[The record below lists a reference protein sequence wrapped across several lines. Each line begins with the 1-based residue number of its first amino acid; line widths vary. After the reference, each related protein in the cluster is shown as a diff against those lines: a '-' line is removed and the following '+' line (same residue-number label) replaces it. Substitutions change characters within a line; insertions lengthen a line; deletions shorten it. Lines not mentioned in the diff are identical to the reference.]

1 MSRIEDRY
9 SRLLLLAIDPDS
21 QDDVAECIDEWN
33 SAGLLQNTFLLDI
46 GPVGKE
52 FATAMAGD
60 STWRP
65 LESTLNHLPWHEITV
80 ISIRSDSIGNTLQQR
95 VGREEAFFSRIRDA
109 YPATGELQPKLFTMS
124 VYEPS
129 KEFGPAH
136 LPKLYSGNFLHEP
149 NIFIDERLPR
159 QPLGRDTTATTLAFT
174 SVVAGGG
181 LKSQHDCPIASINDS
196 SLDTARRVRFIRAV
210 GRGAT
215 AGFLLD
221 RSIRRVIG
229 PGAGTSLVETAGISV
244 VDDDPKLL
252 ADLSAEVVVKGKFD
266 YRRTTEK
273 IADDE
278 VIETGVIQALKQ
290 FFSGF
295 GYYLGKAVETTVKS
309 RIEERARTFL
319 DAFQELLFG
328 DDSSIRIKGTTT
340 LLSPEHALEELSRRA
355 SELKDIEEFG
365 RIESRPIPSSDTW
378 KLLVSATMSALD
390 GSATAEGA
398 TCLQKGG
405 IRTVFRRPNVLG
417 PAPSI
422 SDFLIASE
430 TLTRLGVDEEYLS
443 VDALDFRRQGQL
455 EEILRKARLDGVF
468 SGEVIGTSPIA
479 DPPKSRI
486 RGAGSRE
493 SRIAE
498 SKGTVT
504 PTSDS
509 IIPVETISEIRSRF
523 TEWRAR
529 MKSEFTGTLLWEV
542 SSSLNV
548 AIKAAKDDYK
558 FDAIKKI
565 YDEMGGIA
573 PPERRSLAKIFRGVG
588 VFTVLLI
595 IAGGLIS
602 KIGPV
607 WLISLPIT
615 LIFFVIWLFTTS
627 ATLGRVIIQRAIE
640 LRKYDFACKKA
651 DTELNRLIRITLNAV
666 QEYSRLVFIE
676 RQLTDWSRAIREIAH
691 APFGRLSDIDDAA
704 DHLLKIPRP
713 PQFAISSFHSQPE
726 QISKI
731 DREVWMRILRI
742 GYLSDVFRALR
753 ARWSDEY
760 NMYAPGG
767 LEPESDTGPKRVL
780 TRAERRPSG
789 KILNPR
795 SDLSESLL
803 QHNLRASV
811 TEGEL
816 ASISRWF
823 SDHHLSSLF
832 SSLDHVDSAHHAF
845 NMFSPEDFL
854 LGLVSARRSV
864 DFDPN
869 IFAPGIEP
877 RVGNVELSFSWKG
890 DASLGSFDISP
901 EKPLHFVT
909 WALDV
914 GHCHPLS
921 ALIGGRSSDPPTAP
935 RDDGTRKF
943 RS

>member
-1 MSRIEDRY
+1 MSKIEDRY

-33 SAGLLQNTFLLDI
+33 SAGLLQNIFLLNI
-46 GPVGKE
+46 GASGEE
-52 FATAMAGD
+52 FETSIAGD
-60 STWRP
+60 PTWRP
-65 LESTLNHLPWHEITV
+65 LETTLNHLPWHEITI
-80 ISIRSDSIGNTLQQR
+80 ISIRSYSIGNTLQQR
-95 VGREEAFFSRIRDA
+95 VGKEEALFSRIRDA
-109 YPATGELQPKLFTMS
+109 YPATSALQPKFFTIS
-124 VYEPS
+124 VYAPS
-129 KEFGPAH
+129 QAFSPAH
-136 LPKLYSGNFLHEP
+136 LPKHYSGNFLHEP

-159 QPLGRDTTATTLAFT
+159 QPLGRDIATTLAFT
-174 SVVAGGG
+174 AVVAGGG
-181 LKSQHDCPIASINDS
+181 LRSQHNCPIAAINDS
-196 SLDTARRVRFIRAV
+196 SLDASHRVRFIRAV

-244 VDDDPKLL
+244 VDDDPKLI
-252 ADLSAEVVVKGKFD
+252 ADLSAEVIIKGEFD
-266 YRRTTEK
+266 YRRTTERVVEEK
-273 IADDE
+273 
-278 VIETGVIQALKQ
+278 VIETGLIQALKQ

-328 DDSSIRIKGTTT
+328 DDSSMRIKGTTT
-340 LLSPEHALEELSRRA
+340 FLSPERALEELSRRA

-390 GSATAEGA
+390 GSETADGA

-430 TLTRLGVDEEYLS
+430 TLTRLGIDEEYLL
-443 VDALDFRRQGQL
+443 VDALDFNRQGQL
-455 EEILRKARLDGVF
+455 EEILRKVRLDGIF
-468 SGEVIGTSPIA
+468 SGEVAATSPVA
-479 DPPKSRI
+479 APLESRI
-486 RGAGSRE
+486 HGAGLRE
-493 SRIAE
+493 SRITE
-498 SKGTVT
+498 SKETT
-504 PTSDS
+504 TSTSDATV
-509 IIPVETISEIRSRF
+509 PVETISEIRSRF

-529 MKSEFTGTLLWEV
+529 LKSEFTGTLLWEV
-542 SSSLNV
+542 STSLNA
-548 AIKAAKDDYK
+548 AIKAAKGDYK
-558 FDAIKKI
+558 FDSIKKI
-565 YDEMGGIA
+565 FDEMVDITPPARGG
-573 PPERRSLAKIFRGVG
+573 STKLFTGVG
-588 VFTVLLI
+588 AFTVILI
-595 IAGGLIS
+595 IVGGLLS
-602 KIGPV
+602 KFGPA
-607 WLISLPIT
+607 WIISLPIT

-627 ATLGRVIIQRAIE
+627 ATLGRVIIRRAID
-640 LRKYDFACKKA
+640 LRKFDFACKKA

-666 QEYSRLVFIE
+666 KEYSRLVFLE
-676 RQLTDWSRAIREIAH
+676 RQFTDWSRAIREIAH

-704 DHLLKIPRP
+704 DRLLKIPHP
-713 PQFAISSFHSQPE
+713 PQFAISSFHSRPE

-753 ARWSDEY
+753 AKWSDEY
-760 NMYAPGG
+760 NMYSPGG
-767 LEPESDTGPKRVL
+767 LEPESDTGQKRVIA
-780 TRAERRPSG
+780 RAERRPSG

-795 SDLSESLL
+795 SDFSESLL
-803 QHNLRASV
+803 DHYLRASV

-823 SDHHLSSLF
+823 ADHHLSSLF
-832 SSLDHVDSAHHAF
+832 SSLSHVDSAHHAF
-845 NMFSPEDFL
+845 DKFSPEDFL
-854 LGLVSARRSV
+854 LGLVIGRRSV

-877 RVGNVELSFSWKG
+877 RVDNVELSFSWKG

-909 WALDV
+909 WALDI
-914 GHCHPLS
+914 GHCHPIS
-921 ALIGGRSSDPPTAP
+921 SLIGGRSSDPSTVGA
-935 RDDGTRKF
+935 DHSTRKF